1 MDSIVTRIRA
11 IAKDVGIGEGKF
23 EERIGVSVGYLNIT
37 EKRGGDP
44 GASVVLG
51 LLKAFPEYSLKWIF
65 TKEGPMKLSAG
76 DMAAEEAAMYKT
88 KATIDMLVDHKIE
101 AALKERVEPKIKE
114 VYSSIDILM
123 RRDLD
128 KMKTVKK
135 SKRNNG

>member
-23 EERIGVSVGYLNIT
+23 EERIGVSTGYLNIT

-44 GASVVLG
+44 GVSVVLG
-51 LLKAFPEYSLKWIF
+51 IVKAYPEYSLKWIF
-65 TKEGPMKLSAG
+65 TNEGPMKLSAL
-76 DMAAEEAAMYKT
+76 DIVAEESAVYKT
-88 KATIDMLVDHKIE
+88 NGTIDSLVDEKIE
-101 AALKERVEPKIKE
+101 AALKKRVDPKIKE

-128 KMKTVKK
+128 KMKVKQK
-135 SKRNNG
+135 SKRSNG